1 MDPHGGAFMIAGIVL
16 AAGMSTRMGRNKLLI
31 EIDGRP
37 MVARAADAALTAG
50 LDPVVVVTGHDA
62 GNVRTALA
70 GRSVVC
76 VHNPDFVTGMLG
88 SLKAGISALPA
99 EAEGAAVCLGD
110 MPDIEA
116 AHITRLLASFDGER
130 RICVPVCQGRRG
142 HPVVFGRAY
151 FPEILSLTADVGARA
166 VVRAHADA
174 VRHVDMDDEAILT
187 DLDTP
192 ESLAAHGGN

>member
-1 MDPHGGAFMIAGIVL
+1 MDPHGGAFMIAGILL

-31 EIDGRP
+31 DVEGRP
-37 MVARAADAALTAG
+37 MVACAADAALAAG

-62 GNVRTALA
+62 GNVRAALA

-76 VHNPDFVTGMLG
+76 VHNPDYVTGMLG
-88 SLKAGISALPA
+88 SLKAGITALPG
-99 EAEGAAVCLGD
+99 EANGAVVCLGD
-110 MPDIEA
+110 MPDVTA
-116 AHITRLLASFDGER
+116 AHIACLLAAFDGER

-151 FPEILSLTADVGARA
+151 FPEILSLEGDVGARA

-174 VRHVDMDDEAILT
+174 VRQVDMDDEAILT

-192 ESLAAHGGN
+192 ESLAAYRGN